1 MSASWSSNH
10 EPVINGKFQQLKRLL
25 ELLEFLLA
33 VLLIAVTEPFALV
46 FPEGIDGAES
56 EGIEEGMSA
65 HLIDGRRNP
74 DKIQVGHRIESR
86 ESLYPRQTQQPFF
99 GHKAVVQLGI
109 FV

>member
-33 VLLIAVTEPFALV
+33 VLLIAVTEPFALI
-46 FPEGIDGAES
+46 FSIGIDDAES

-65 HLIDGRRNP
+65 YLINGWRNP
-74 DKIQVGHRIESR
+74 DKIQVCHRIESR
-86 ESLYPRQTQQPFF
+86 ESLYSRQTQQPFL
-99 GHKAVVQLGI
+99 GHEPVVQLGI